1 METSGMTTRRGF
13 LKAVAGGAVA
23 AGAVR
28 LRPAGAQPL
37 TPVKIG
43 AVVLGDFGIAGPTL
57 VGLEKGFFKQNGI
70 DAEMIPFKGGPDLL
84 KGVLA
89 GSADIGLTGATDP
102 LVFRERGTTIRTMAT
117 ILEKNHFT
125 LTVAPSIKRLEDLKG
140 GTIGVTVVGST
151 TWVFA
156 RMLAKKMGWDA
167 EKDVKIVGGGG
178 FDSLA
183 AALRRGEMQGII
195 FGDAGA
201 VIEYQGIGRII
212 MRLDEVTPK
221 WISLIAYSTD
231 EVIKAKKDTLQRTL
245 RAIFQGHKFCRENP
259 DESIRIA
266 SKGIGWPEPATKRA
280 YELVRPLLSVD
291 GRIDLDAMKFMQ
303 DTLLE
308 LGVLKQRL
316 PLDQHYTTEFIP
328 VKV

>member
-1 METSGMTTRRGF
+1 MRTTRRRF
-13 LKAVAGGAVA
+13 LAVTGGALATGVL
-23 AGAVR
+23 GVP
-28 LRPAGAQPL
+28 PAWAQSL
-37 TPVKIG
+37 TAVKIG
-43 AVVLGDFGIAGPTL
+43 CVVLGDFGINAPTL
-57 VGLEKGFFKQNGI
+57 VGLEKGFFKQNGL

-89 GSADIGLTGATDP
+89 GAADIGLTGATDP
-102 LVFRERGTTIRTMAT
+102 LVFRERGTTIRAMAT

-125 LTVAPSIKRLEDLKG
+125 LTVGPQIKRVEDLKG
-140 GTIGVTVVGST
+140 GSIGVTVVGST

-167 EKDVKIVGGGG
+167 EKDVKIVGVGGI
-178 FDSLA
+178 DAQA
-183 AALRRGEMQGII
+183 AALRRGEIQGVI

-201 VIEYQGIGRII
+201 VLESQGIGRII

-231 EVIKAKKDTLQRTL
+231 ELIKSKKDTLRLTL
-245 RAIFQGHKFCRENP
+245 RSIFQGARFCRDNAE
-259 DESIRIA
+259 ESIRIA
-266 SKGIGWPEPATKRA
+266 AKGIGWPEPATRRA
-280 YELVRPLLSVD
+280 YDIVRPLLSAD
-291 GRIDLDAMKFMQ
+291 GKIDLDALRFMQ

-308 LGVLKQRL
+308 LGVLKKRL
-316 PLDQHYTTEFIP
+316 PLDEHYTTEFTP

>member
-1 METSGMTTRRGF
+1 MEMSGTTRRGF
-13 LKAVAGGAVA
+13 LRTVAGVALA
-23 AGAVR
+23 AGAGG
-28 LRPAGAQPL
+28 LRPAAAQPL
-37 TPVKIG
+37 TPVKVG
-43 AVVLGDFGIAGPTL
+43 GVVLGDFGVAGPTL
-57 VGLEKGFFKQNGI
+57 VGLEKGFFKQNGLG
-70 DAEMIPFKGGPDLL
+70 AEFIPFKGGPDML

-89 GSADIGLTGATDP
+89 GAADIGLTGATDP
-102 LVFRERGTTIRTMAT
+102 LVFRERGATIRALAT

-125 LTVAPSIKRLEDLKG
+125 LTVAPSIKRVEDLKG

-156 RMLAKKMGWDA
+156 RMLAKKFGWDP

-183 AALRRGEMQGII
+183 AALRRGEMQGMI

-201 VIEYQGIGRII
+201 VIESQGIGKII

-231 EVIKAKKDTLQRTL
+231 EVIKTKKDVLQRTL
-245 RAIFQGHKFCRENP
+245 RAIFQGHRFCRENP

-266 SKGIGWPEPATKRA
+266 AKGIGWSEEATRRA
-280 YELVRPLLSVD
+280 YGLVRPLLSVD
-291 GRIDLDAMKFMQ
+291 GRMDLEAMKFMQ
-303 DTLLE
+303 DTLVE